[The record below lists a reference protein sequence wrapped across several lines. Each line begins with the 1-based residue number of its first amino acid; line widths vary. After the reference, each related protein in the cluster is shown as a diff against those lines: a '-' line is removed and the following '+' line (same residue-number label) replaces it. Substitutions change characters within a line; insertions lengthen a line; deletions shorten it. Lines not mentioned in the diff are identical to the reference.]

1 MLLSYTVVD
10 LIYYDNGAVDTQMR
24 PSDKNSDTQV
34 TIRPVGLLFKL
45 NETMQGKQPSNNI

>member
-1 MLLSYTVVD
+1 MMLLSYTVVD

-34 TIRPVGLLFKL
+34 TIGPLVQI
-45 NETMQGKQPSNNI
+45 E